1 MLQKG
6 CAVKA
11 GEAKEWS
18 LTTEGCQ
25 GAANFAA
32 SFADACLA
40 ASTHE
45 ANKAQSIPQLGS
57 AKMSIRSILSHLQ
70 VRNQC
75 FYFFYQRSSPKSF
88 IVKRW
93 KLYFDESYADI
104 LFWKRLDNIWDS
116 DQSGFIGSTFFLMVK
131 NLNLKGYPYFWF
143 FRNVFK
149 IAQQTKN

>member
-11 GEAKEWS
+11 GEAKDWS

-57 AKMSIRSILSHLQ
+57 AKMSVRSILSHLQ
-70 VRNQC
+70 VRNRC
-75 FYFFYQRSSPKSF
+75 FLYQRSSLKCF
-88 IVKRW
+88 IVKRS
-93 KLYFDESYADI
+93 KLHFDESYADI
-104 LFWKRLDNIWDS
+104 LF
-116 DQSGFIGSTFFLMVK
+116 
-131 NLNLKGYPYFWF
+131 
-143 FRNVFK
+143 
-149 IAQQTKN
+149 